1 MLGKS
6 SRIGRT
12 AHTGEAR
19 LELTKAAPDV
29 LSLEVRRLERDVLER
44 LRDLR
49 GVLHRNP
56 TRAREA
62 LEGLLADKLTFTPTE
77 TAGGKRY
84 GIRGRLAVGGLL
96 RLPAALRMIASP
108 EGFEN
113 EALVSVGGNQR
124 ESSSEGK
131 ISTTDTPPNP
141 ATSGSA
147 DEFLT
152 LSAIDSAIVR
162 ATLEGR
168 GALAETLADMLRRR
182 LGNQPSNVVPIRR
195 K

>member
-1 MLGKS
+1 
-6 SRIGRT
+6 
-12 AHTGEAR
+12 
-19 LELTKAAPDV
+19 
-29 LSLEVRRLERDVLER
+29 
-44 LRDLR
+44 
-49 GVLHRNP
+49 
-56 TRAREA
+56 
-62 LEGLLADKLTFTPTE
+62 
-77 TAGGKRY
+77 
-84 GIRGRLAVGGLL
+84 
-96 RLPAALRMIASP
+96 MIASP

-113 EALVSVGGNQR
+113 EALLSVGGNQR